1 MWLRPEDRTR
11 EEARINP
18 SKVMEALG
26 IDTYTIDW
34 DNRTVYTTELHKVGR
49 YFGKHLHDDAVSFR
63 AHRWEWKR
71 SG

>member
-1 MWLRPEDRTR
+1 
-11 EEARINP
+11 
-18 SKVMEALG
+18 MEALG

-34 DNRTVYTTELHKVGR
+34 DNRTVYTTELHRVGR
-49 YFGKHLHDDAVSFR
+49 YFGKHLHEDAVSFR

>member
-49 YFGKHLHDDAVSFR
+49 YFGKHLHDDAVLFR
-63 AHRWEWKR
+63 AHGWEWKR